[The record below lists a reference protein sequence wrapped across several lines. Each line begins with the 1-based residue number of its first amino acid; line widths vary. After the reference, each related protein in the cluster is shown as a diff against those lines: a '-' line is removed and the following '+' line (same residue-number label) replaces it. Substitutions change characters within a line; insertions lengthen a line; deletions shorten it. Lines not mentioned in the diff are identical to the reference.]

1 MQAKGAKFTANPK
14 LVLTAGHA
22 ACECTRRV
30 SVTFCYM
37 MRNVKLRHRRDKSA
51 GVGPANVTSRFR
63 REGNVWVL
71 DAFISVE
78 AENAIAN
85 SAHAAINTAVRP
97 ISLAN
102 AENGFLQVHRAAKA
116 LNTPSQSTA

>member
-37 MRNVKLRHRRDKSA
+37 MRSVKLRHRRDKSA
-51 GVGPANVTSRFR
+51 GVGPANVTSRFIT
-63 REGNVWVL
+63 ES
-71 DAFISVE
+71 SVSFSP
-78 AENAIAN
+78 N
-85 SAHAAINTAVRP
+85 SESEHYQR
-97 ISLAN
+97 S
-102 AENGFLQVHRAAKA
+102 GFYRLGRSSHDC
-116 LNTPSQSTA
+116 